1 LKLLR
6 SLLFKNSITRFGASR
21 DAAYHFERRATVK
34 DRNIAKRMGLKHA
47 MVQHGIKEYV
57 RGDAHTNT
65 IEPAF
70 SLFERGLRGSW
81 HKLSAKHMQAYLEEM
96 SFRFNRRDNSDLF
109 VDTLRQMITAPVLTY
124 ERLTA

>member
-1 LKLLR
+1 
-6 SLLFKNSITRFGASR
+6 
-21 DAAYHFERRATVK
+21 
-34 DRNIAKRMGLKHA
+34 